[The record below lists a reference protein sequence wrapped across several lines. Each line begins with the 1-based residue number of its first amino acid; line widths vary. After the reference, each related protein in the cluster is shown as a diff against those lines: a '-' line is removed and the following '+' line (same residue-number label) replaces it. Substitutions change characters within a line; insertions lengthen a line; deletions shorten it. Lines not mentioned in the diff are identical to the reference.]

1 MLRKTYWFVVFSM
14 ALIGALALSAQV
26 GAAAPPADFL
36 KATDTGMGMST
47 PEATPM
53 MAETPAAM
61 STSSPSRGGML
72 ASPGAAVQTA
82 ADAKLGSILTDGA
95 GMTLYV
101 FKNDTPGTSNC
112 TDACAQNWP
121 PLTIDEG
128 QEPVA
133 GTGVSGALDFIDRS
147 DGTYQVTYDGLP
159 LYHFIGDKQPG
170 DTTGQGML
178 NGQWSVVTL
187 SAAAPAA
194 PAAPAATS
202 QPSEMQPMATPVP
215 QATGSY

>member
-26 GAAAPPADFL
+26 GAAAPPTDFL
-36 KATDTGMGMST
+36 KTTDTGSMST

-101 FKNDTPGTSNC
+101 FKKDTPGASSC
-112 TDACAQNWP
+112 TGTCAQNWP
-121 PLTIDEG
+121 PLTIAAG
-128 QEPVA
+128 APPFA
-133 GTGVSGALDFIDRS
+133 GTGVTGQLGVIQRS
-147 DGTYQVTYDGLP
+147 DGTSQITYNDMP
-159 LYHFIGDKQPG
+159 LYLFAGDKQPG
-170 DTTGQGML
+170 DTNGQGV
-178 NGQWSVVTL
+178 GGVWSSVALVT
-187 SAAAPAA
+187 ANAPTEA
-194 PAAPAATS
+194 
-202 QPSEMQPMATPVP
+202 QPMNTPMP
-215 QATGSY
+215 